1 MKTLSEIASF
11 LRGRM
16 KATSLT
22 QSEMSA
28 AAGLSRRTLTAV
40 LSGEADYRVTTL
52 IAVLDRLDYE
62 LVFVPKGATAGLTDE
77 SRAPTKP
84 MIKTRVERAQEVVKA
99 PEASSGGNRGKP
111 RSHDDD

>member
-16 KATSLT
+16 KATGLT

-77 SRAPTKP
+77 PRAPTKP